1 MDYLTLRNVLLVDA
15 VSWMVYGAI
24 WVLFPSLFLCAN
36 FGGKKFDWITI
47 HMTESFGLLCLF
59 SGIVSWMVYKRGDE
73 AMVRE
78 MLRIKLLIE
87 IILLGLM
94 VTANK
99 NNLLGLNVTANK
111 NILGQVGA
119 YGLVLCI
126 ALNFYVLCRN

>member
-1 MDYLTLRNVLLVDA
+1 
-15 VSWMVYGAI
+15 
-24 WVLFPSLFLCAN
+24 
-36 FGGKKFDWITI
+36 
-47 HMTESFGLLCLF
+47 
-59 SGIVSWMVYKRGDE
+59 
-73 AMVRE
+73 MVRE

-94 VTANK
+94 
-99 NNLLGLNVTANK
+99 VTANK

>member
-1 MDYLTLRNVLLVDA
+1 
-15 VSWMVYGAI
+15 
-24 WVLFPSLFLCAN
+24 
-36 FGGKKFDWITI
+36 
-47 HMTESFGLLCLF
+47 MTESFGLLCLF

-78 MLRIKLLIE
+78 ILRIKLLIE

-99 NNLLGLNVTANK
+99 N
-111 NILGQVGA
+111 ILGQVGA
-119 YGLVLCI
+119 YGLVFCI